1 MKHEHVHP
9 EISVTSFP
17 LSLLSNNFFFFIY
30 FISFLSVYFI
40 FSSVLSFECQP
51 GYFFLGKPKNEH
63 LKAEHREALG
73 TFFACQGML
82 LLANKVDVYYRLKMR
97 RQTITCLLYERAKT
111 TCSYTVL
118 YQDSSG
124 QSQFGDICC
133 YVHHQGLYLAIVKQH
148 RTVPGSFIT
157 YKGFNLLNHMSQVV
171 YCNHFVAVKLEQLRD
186 ICVKV
191 EVAGKNDVFISRFP
205 NLVERN

>member
-1 MKHEHVHP
+1 M
-9 EISVTSFP
+9 FA
-17 LSLLSNNFFFFIY
+17 
-30 FISFLSVYFI
+30 VYFI
-40 FSSVLSFECQP
+40 FSSSQISFECQP
-51 GYFFLGKPKNEH
+51 GYFFLGKPKCEH
-63 LKAEHREALG
+63 LKPEHREALS
-73 TFFACQGML
+73 TFLACQGMF
-82 LLANKVDVYYRLKMR
+82 LLANKVDVYYRLKTR

-133 YVHHQGLYLAIVKQH
+133 YVHHQGLSLAIVKQH

-171 YCNHFVAVKLEQLRD
+171 YCNIFVAVKLEQLRD

>member
-1 MKHEHVHP
+1 M
-9 EISVTSFP
+9 
-17 LSLLSNNFFFFIY
+17 
-30 FISFLSVYFI
+30 SVYFI

-133 YVHHQGLYLAIVKQH
+133 YVHHQGLSLAIVKQH